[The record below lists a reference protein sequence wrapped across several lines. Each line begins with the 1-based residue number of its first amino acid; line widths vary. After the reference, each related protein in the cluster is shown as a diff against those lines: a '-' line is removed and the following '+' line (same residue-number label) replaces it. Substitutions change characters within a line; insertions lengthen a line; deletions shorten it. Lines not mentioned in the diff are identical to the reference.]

1 MVKFYRLGEVC
12 NHIGCLLL
20 VSVYSVEIHEGK
32 GRTEDKCTW
41 ADLSSQPVIS
51 ITKKLYVLI

>member
-1 MVKFYRLGEVC
+1 MAKFYRLGKVC

-41 ADLSSQPVIS
+41 AYLASQPVI
-51 ITKKLYVLI
+51 